1 MLSTRPKIIILTEIA
16 QNSNS
21 SDITIN
27 DINRIRKNIYEN
39 RRKIM
44 PPNPTNIA
52 DAQIVFNSIDVKTK
66 QNENFLFAMT
76 KKKI

>member
-1 MLSTRPKIIILTEIA
+1 VLSTRPKIIILTEIA